1 MDGLG
6 GEVAFM
12 AAAAGK
18 AFFALIEP
26 HRLMFLG
33 LGCVMGL
40 VLGIVPGIGGLTG
53 TAMLLPFTFA
63 MDPYSAFALL
73 LGLGATTAT
82 GDPIP
87 AVLFGVP
94 GGAASAATVLD
105 GFPMAKKGE
114 AGRALSAA
122 YMSSLMGGVFGALLL
137 AISIPILR
145 PVMLYLGSP
154 ELLAFSVLGISMVAV
169 LSGSAPLRG
178 AAAGCLGIMI
188 AMIGSDP
195 QTGTLRWTFD
205 SLYLWDGLPLTPV
218 LLGLFA
224 LPELCDLLIARVA
237 IAAGFEKSNIYKG
250 QWQGVKDCFQNWWL
264 ILRCSWIGGGIGS
277 IPGISASVVDWLAY
291 GHALKTEKG
300 ASATFGKGDVRG
312 VIASESS
319 NNAKEGGALV
329 PTVAFGVPGSATMA
343 ILLGAFLIHGLV
355 PGPDMLHKNLDITYA
370 MVWSVALANILGAG
384 LCYTFSPQF
393 AKLATL
399 RYTLVLP
406 AVLGVVYIGAFEATR
421 QWGDLFALL
430 LFGVVGWLMK
440 QFKWPRPP
448 LVLGLVLGDS
458 IERYMFISIERYNFA
473 WLSRP
478 LVMLLLIIALVGL
491 VRPFLQEIR
500 FIGRDRLN
508 AGIARAA
515 DTMSALVSFVA
526 LARITTITFV
536 GLLLAGL
543 FIKAVLANLWILGDN
558 FLSANEGIDAAI
570 IGAWNTV
577 VLAWIVTW
585 WLRRRAIAATIGSL
599 VGIEVLAE
607 VASLFFLMAL
617 DIAPSQIFAPL
628 TWISLIGF
636 MVARSIVGGLLV
648 MWWLR
653 SREST
658 RAQLVTNTNAYI
670 DYLRRESDA
679 FKTGMIRLVTN
690 FRAPVFHVSQ
700 LFTIFYIVVIGSL
713 VFAALPWHFSA
724 KLVPLIVGGI
734 GLLVSGLSLFNEMC
748 RGPAIATG
756 IESIGDQAQHEVE
769 QKIHMDLTSDTGHL
783 PVGTIVRRAARFF
796 GYLVAFMA
804 VMAVI
809 GLMPTAVLF
818 VIVFMRLEG
827 KERWSLV
834 IPYAAVLLIGIYV
847 AFDYFMA
854 VPWPQTLLGYYLP
867 VFKMIPSVQ

>member
-1 MDGLG
+1 MESIGADA
-6 GEVAFM
+6 AFM
-12 AAAAGK
+12 AAAASK

-26 HRLMFLG
+26 QRMMFLA
-33 LGCVMGL
+33 LGCIMGL

-87 AVLFGVP
+87 AILFGVP

-105 GFPMAKKGE
+105 GYPMAKKGE

-137 AISIPILR
+137 AVSIPILR

-178 AAAGCLGIMI
+178 VAAGCLGVMI

-195 QTGTLRWTFD
+195 QTGTLRWTMD

-224 LPELCDLLIARVA
+224 LPELCDLLIARTA
-237 IAAGFEKSNIYKG
+237 ISQKIEKADIYKG
-250 QWQGVKDCFQNWWL
+250 QLQGVKDCYENWWL

-300 ASATFGKGDVRG
+300 AHLTFGKGDVRG

-384 LCYTFSPQF
+384 LCYAFSPQF

-399 RYTLVLP
+399 RYTLILP
-406 AVLGVVYIGAFEATR
+406 AVLGIVYIGAFEASR
-421 QWGDLFALL
+421 QWGDLYALL
-430 LFGVVGWLMK
+430 FFGLVGWLMK

-458 IERYMFISIERYNFA
+458 IERYMFISIERYGFS
-473 WLSRP
+473 WLTRP
-478 LVMLLLIIALVGL
+478 VVAVLLIMAIIGL
-491 VRPFLQEIR
+491 LRPFLQEIR
-500 FIGRDRLN
+500 NYGRDRLQPN
-508 AGIARAA
+508 TGYRSGWLSRPLVAVFILLDLIWLLKLLQRVLILTPGLADALSPMIA
-515 DTMSALVSFVA
+515 
-526 LARITTITFV
+526 
-536 GLLLAGL
+536 
-543 FIKAVLANLWILGDN
+543 
-558 FLSANEGIDAAI
+558 DAEAFRERLK
-570 IGAWNTV
+570 GQLYAFATGS
-577 VLAWIVTW
+577 
-585 WLRRRAIAATIGSL
+585 RRML
-599 VGIEVLAE
+599 
-607 VASLFFLMAL
+607 
-617 DIAPSQIFAPL
+617 
-628 TWISLIGF
+628 
-636 MVARSIVGGLLV
+636 
-648 MWWLR
+648 
-653 SREST
+653 
-658 RAQLVTNTNAYI
+658 
-670 DYLRRESDA
+670 
-679 FKTGMIRLVTN
+679 TN
-690 FRAPVFHVSQ
+690 FQAPTFHVSQ
-700 LFTIFYIVVIGSL
+700 LFTLFYIAVFCVL
-713 VFAALPWHFSA
+713 VALALPWHFSA
-724 KLVPLIVGGI
+724 KLVPLVVGSIGIIVA
-734 GLLVSGLSLFNEMC
+734 GLSLFNDLC
-748 RGPAIATG
+748 RKPSAVG
-756 IESIGDQAQHEVE
+756 IESLVDQAQHEVQE
-769 QKIHMDLTSDTGHL
+769 KIHMDLTSDTGHL
-783 PVGTIVRRAARFF
+783 PVRTIVTRAARFF
-796 GYLVAFMA
+796 GYLLAFMA

-809 GLMPTAVLF
+809 GLIPTVVVF
-818 VIVFMRLEG
+818 VVIFMRLEG
-827 KERWSLV
+827 RERWSLV
-834 IPYAAVLLIGIYV
+834 IPYAFFLVLGIYI

-854 VPWPQTLLGYYLP
+854 VPWPQTLIGQWFPALR
-867 VFKMIPSVQ
+867 VIPSVQ